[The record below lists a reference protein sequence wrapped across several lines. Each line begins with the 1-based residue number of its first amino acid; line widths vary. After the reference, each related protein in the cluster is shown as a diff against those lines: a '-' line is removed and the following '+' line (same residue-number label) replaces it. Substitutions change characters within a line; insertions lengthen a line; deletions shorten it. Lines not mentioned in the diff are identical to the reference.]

1 MNFDNKIYLFFQLIL
16 IIFSIPIVIVILIS
30 SFIMTIVETILNHN
44 NDEYENKIKSNENP
58 E

>member
-1 MNFDNKIYLFFQLIL
+1 MDV
-16 IIFSIPIVIVILIS
+16 IINRIFIIVLIS
-30 SFIMTIVETILNHN
+30 SFIMTIVETIVNHN

>member
-16 IIFSIPIVIVILIS
+16 IIFSIPIVIVVLIS
-30 SFIMTIVETILNHN
+30 SFIMTIVETIVNHN